1 MRTILLLIAIV
12 GFVKGNAQDRV
23 FNYTYQ
29 SGVLNKGQKEI
40 EIWSTMASGRA
51 EFYRNI
57 KHRMEFEVGLGGKIQ
72 TSFYLNYSYGK
83 SVGEE
88 NGFQSLKNDTKYSF
102 SNEWKLKLSDP
113 VANRIGSALYFEYT
127 LAPEETE
134 FEGKIILDKQIGN
147 FTQAFN
153 LVGEFE
159 LGKKFT
165 PYGTRLKTENER
177 EITVELNYG
186 LSYRIKNNLSVG
198 LEAMNQNQIAESE
211 WENSVLTFG
220 PCISYSTNG
229 FWVNLTVMPQ
239 IANLKGGGLELNEHE
254 KLQTRLIF
262 SYVF

>member
-1 MRTILLLIAIV
+1 MRKILLLIAIV
-12 GFVKGNAQDRV
+12 GFVKVNAQDRV

-40 EIWSTMASGRA
+40 EIWSTLASGRA
-51 EFYRNI
+51 DFYRSIN
-57 KHRMEFEVGLGGKIQ
+57 HRMEYEVGLGGKLQ
-72 TSFYLNYSYGK
+72 TSFYLNYGYGK
-83 SVGEE
+83 SVVEE
-88 NGFQSLKNDTKYSF
+88 NGIQILKNDTKYSF

-127 LAPEETE
+127 LAPDETE
-134 FEGKIILDKQIGN
+134 LEGKIILDKQIGN
-147 FTQAFN
+147 FTHAFN
-153 LVGEFE
+153 IVGEYE

-165 PYGTRLKTENER
+165 PEGTTLTAENEQ
-177 EITVELNYG
+177 ELTIELNYG

-198 LEAMNQNQIAESE
+198 LEAMNQNQIAESK
-211 WENSVLTFG
+211 WENSVLTLG
-220 PCISYSTNG
+220 PCISYSTSG

-239 IANLKGGGLELNEHE
+239 IANLKGGGLELDEHE

>member
-1 MRTILLLIAIV
+1 MKKILLLIAIM
-12 GFVKGNAQDRV
+12 GFVKVNAQDRV

-40 EIWSTMASGRA
+40 EIWSTLASGRDN
-51 EFYRNI
+51 FYRSI
-57 KHRMEFEVGLGGKIQ
+57 KHRMEYEVGLGGKLQ
-72 TSFYLNYSYGK
+72 TSFYLNYRYSK
-83 SVGEE
+83 SIVEE
-88 NGFQSLKNDTKYSF
+88 NGIQSLKNDVDYSF

-127 LAPEETE
+127 LAPGETE
-134 FEGKIILDKQIGN
+134 IEGKIILDKQIGN
-147 FTQAFN
+147 FTHAFN
-153 LVGEFE
+153 LVGEYEFE
-159 LGKKFT
+159 KEFK
-165 PYGTRLKTENER
+165 PDGTRIKTENER
-177 EITVELNYG
+177 ELKVELNYG

-198 LEAMNQNQIAESE
+198 VEAMNQNQIAESK
-211 WENSVLTFG
+211 WENSVLTLG

-254 KLQTRLIF
+254 RLQTRLIF